1 LDLCSDSSF
10 DGRVSWTWIAVI
22 AIGVG
27 IGFLGGLFGK
37 GGSAVATPL
46 LHLAGLP
53 ALIAVASPLP
63 ATIPA
68 TLSAADRYRRAG
80 LLDRR
85 VITVSAVVGVPA
97 TIVGAY
103 ASRWVGGDALVK
115 ATEVLLVGIGIRL
128 LLSHRAESGAPEGL
142 DVERGGGVTGTGP
155 SVDSADGPVAVVTAS
170 PPLRQ
175 LMAVGLTAGLAA
187 GLLANSGGFLLA
199 PLYLGVVRMPIKPA
213 LGTSLAVSAVLAV
226 PGTIVHA
233 ALGHID
239 WTVALVLAISAVPA
253 SRLGATI
260 ALRTPPGR
268 LERLFGAALLALGLG
283 LLLL

>member
-1 LDLCSDSSF
+1 MN
-10 DGRVSWTWIAVI
+10 WTWIAVI
-22 AIGVG
+22 AIGLG

-63 ATIPA
+63 ATIPS
-68 TLSAADRYRRAG
+68 TLVAADRYRRAG
-80 LLDRR
+80 LLDWR
-85 VITVSAVVGVPA
+85 VIAASVAAGVPA
-97 TIVGAY
+97 TIAGAY
-103 ASRWVGGDALVK
+103 ASRWVGGNALVS

-128 LLSHRAESGAPEGL
+128 LLSHRPRGAP
-142 DVERGGGVTGTGP
+142 DDCDAGGGGDAGGAGP
-155 SVDSADGPVAVVTAS
+155 SADSVDGPVAVVVRHPDAS
-170 PPLRQ
+170 TTPRLIQ
-175 LMAVGLTAGLAA
+175 LIAVGLTAGLAA

-199 PLYLGVVRMPIKPA
+199 PLYLGVVRLPIKPA
-213 LGTSLAVSAVLAV
+213 LGTSLVVSAALAI

-239 WTVALVLAISAVPA
+239 WTIALVLALSAMPA
-253 SRLGATI
+253 SRYGATV
-260 ALRTPPGR
+260 ALRTDPSH
-268 LERLFGAALLALGLG
+268 LERLFGAVLVALGLG

>member
-1 LDLCSDSSF
+1 
-10 DGRVSWTWIAVI
+10 VVNWTWISVI

-80 LLDRR
+80 LLDWR
-85 VITVSAVVGVPA
+85 VIGVSVIAGVPA
-97 TIVGAY
+97 TIAGAF

-115 ATEVLLVGIGIRL
+115 VTEVLLVGIGIRL
-128 LLSHRAESGAPEGL
+128 LLSHRAQSGAPEGL
-142 DVERGGGVTGTGP
+142 SVERGGAADGTGP
-155 SVDSADGPVAVVTAS
+155 SAETAEGPVAVVVQDDVITSS
-170 PPLRQ
+170 PALGQ
-175 LMAVGLTAGLAA
+175 LITVGLVAGVAA

-213 LGTSLAVSAVLAV
+213 LGTSLAVSAVLAI

-239 WTVALVLAISAVPA
+239 WTVALVLAVWAIPA
-253 SRLGATI
+253 SRFGATI

-268 LERLFGAALLALGLG
+268 LERLFGAGLLALGLG

>member
-1 LDLCSDSSF
+1 
-10 DGRVSWTWIAVI
+10 VSWTWISII

-46 LHLAGLP
+46 LHLAGIP

-85 VITVSAVVGVPA
+85 VIGVSVVAGVPA
-97 TIVGAY
+97 TILGAY
-103 ASRWVGGDALVK
+103 ASRWVGGDALVT
-115 ATEVLLVGIGIRL
+115 ATEVLLVCIGLRL
-128 LLSHRAESGAPEGL
+128 LLSRGAESGAPGNL
-142 DVERGGGVTGTGP
+142 DAEPGAGVTG
-155 SVDSADGPVAVVTAS
+155 VDLSADTADGSVAVAARPAVAQS
-170 PPLRQ
+170 SAPLGQ
-175 LMAVGLTAGLAA
+175 LILVGLLAGTAA

-213 LGTSLAVSAVLAV
+213 LGTSLAVSAMLAV

-239 WTVALVLAISAVPA
+239 WTVALVLAICAVPA

-260 ALRTPPGR
+260 ALRTPSGR
-268 LERLFGAALLALGLG
+268 LERLFGAGLLALGLG
-283 LLLL
+283 MLVL

>member
-1 LDLCSDSSF
+1 
-10 DGRVSWTWIAVI
+10 VSWTWISVA
-22 AIGVG
+22 AIGLG

-46 LHLAGLP
+46 LHLAGFP

-80 LLDRR
+80 FLDRR
-85 VITVSAVVGVPA
+85 VIGASVIAGVPA
-97 TIVGAY
+97 TVLGSY
-103 ASRWVGGDALVK
+103 ASRWVGGDVLVK
-115 ATEVLLVGIGIRL
+115 ATEVMLVGIGIRL
-128 LLSHRAESGAPEGL
+128 LLSHRVECGAPG
-142 DVERGGGVTGTGP
+142 DVDAEDGGDATGDDPTAAAT
-155 SVDSADGPVAVVTAS
+155 ADGLLAVAARPRVSRPVS
-170 PPLRQ
+170 PPLSQ
-175 LMAVGLTAGLAA
+175 LLLVGLLAGAAA

-239 WTVALVLAISAVPA
+239 WTVALVLAVCAIPA

-268 LERLFGAALLALGLG
+268 LERLFGAGLLTLGLALLVL
-283 LLLL
+283 

>member
-1 LDLCSDSSF
+1 
-10 DGRVSWTWIAVI
+10 VTWTWIAVI

-46 LHLAGLP
+46 LHLAGFS

-80 LLDRR
+80 LLDWR
-85 VITVSAVVGVPA
+85 VIGVSVAAGVPA
-97 TIVGAY
+97 TIAGAY

-115 ATEVLLVGIGIRL
+115 ATEVLLVGIGFRL
-128 LLSHRAESGAPEGL
+128 LLTRRAKCGAPDEFEAG
-142 DVERGGGVTGTGP
+142 RGDGAVGAGP
-155 SVDSADGPVAVVTAS
+155 SADSAAGPVAVAVRAPVEPAT
-170 PPLRQ
+170 PPLGQ
-175 LMAVGLTAGLAA
+175 LLAVGLIAGIAA

-239 WTVALVLAISAVPA
+239 WTVALVLAVCAVPA
-253 SRLGATI
+253 SRLGASI

-268 LERLFGAALLALGLG
+268 LERLFGAGLLALGLG